1 MLYELVQSTVSGL
14 LIGAA
19 FAVLSVGFSLTWGVT
34 QVLNIAHAAF
44 ALLAAYL
51 GYFASSY
58 FQVDPVLVLVVIIP
72 LFFVLGVGI
81 HQVLIKITAQ
91 RAHDL
96 ALSSM
101 ILTFGLA
108 VVMENVM
115 QVLWTPDP
123 RVLKTSYT
131 GKAIFVGPI
140 AIATTHLISFVL
152 AMLTIALL
160 YVFVHHTLTGKA
172 VRAVWQNP
180 TGAALSGVNM
190 GRVTNITYGIAVAT
204 AGIGGVVMSLIYTF
218 DPSTDMVWLVYIFLV
233 VILGGVGSVLGALLA
248 GLIIGLTVGISGV
261 FIPLVWVNLVLF
273 LALILLLLLRPS
285 GLLQR

>member
-14 LIGAA
+14 LIGSA

-34 QVLNIAHAAF
+34 HVLNIAHASF

-51 GYFASSY
+51 GYWA
-58 FQVDPVLVLVVIIP
+58 VARLGLDPVLALVGIIP
-72 LFFVLGVGI
+72 LFFGLGVAM
-81 HQVLIKITAQ
+81 HETLIKATA
-91 RAHDL
+91 RRSRDL

-108 VVMENVM
+108 VIMENLM
-115 QVLWTPDP
+115 QMAWTPDP

-131 GKAIFVGPI
+131 GQALFVGSI
-140 AIATTHLISFVL
+140 ALSNAHLISFGL
-152 AMLTIALL
+152 AATVIVLL
-160 YVFVHHTLTGKA
+160 YFFVHHTLTGKA

-180 TGAALSGVNM
+180 TGAALSGVNL
-190 GRVTNITYGIAVAT
+190 GRVTSITYGIAIAT
-204 AGIGGVVMSLIYTF
+204 AGVGGVAMSLIYTF
-218 DPSTDMVWLVYIFLV
+218 DPSTDMVWLIYIFLV
-233 VILGGVGSVLGALLA
+233 VILGGVGSVLGATLA

-273 LALILLLLLRPS
+273 LLLILLLLIRPS

>member
-58 FQVDPVLVLVVIIP
+58 FQVDPVLVLVVIVP